1 MTGSTL
7 FWTAFTP
14 FILLVW
20 LVQRLPGV
28 RGIGGLLFA
37 CLVAAGVVLVGCF
50 GRCVAYWSSSLSAN
64 LSVVLA
70 FLLLGS
76 IAARAGFSDAFRA
89 HEWRAAWI
97 FGAVCSLL
105 LYPSAFGVGWQSF
118 DSYSLGWP
126 WIDWRLSLLLFASVA
141 AVAGF
146 LVWREN
152 RFGWVLVAASLV
164 YLLRIQESQNYWD
177 YLIDPLYA
185 AVSLVAVIKMSI
197 DRLRGR

>member
-1 MTGSTL
+1 MTGSAL

-50 GRCVAYWSSSLSAN
+50 GRCVAYWSASLSAN

-70 FLLLGS
+70 LLLVGS
-76 IAARAGFSDAFRA
+76 IAARAGVSAAFRA

-105 LYPSAFGVGWQSF
+105 LYPSAFGLGWQSF

-126 WIDWRLSLLLFASVA
+126 WLDWRLSLLLFAFVA